1 MADPSTPAADD
12 AAPPAAGAAYAPYGQ
27 LVKMLLPSVGSI
39 AIYEATGELVWC
51 SDGYERPD
59 LRALLDSLL
68 ASDTVAGRG
77 RIESTSAGVPA
88 FIAALRGQNARPL
101 GSVVIELPSNQ
112 ASRSGSMV
120 GSLLRPVLDCLESRM
135 DLEHPVHVEPGA
147 DDATAESST
156 AATEATDLGGLDL
169 LLTVDENDREDASAL
184 QHLLRHCVE
193 HLGCEIGALLVPDKN
208 LAFSFSKD
216 DSFSGSQ
223 LLDRTQ
229 KHLLAWAQLNN
240 RPMVVNRVAAASD
253 VAPYKIL
260 SCPVRD
266 LHSRVTGLVALFRS
280 ASADDFE
287 LRDVR
292 ILEFVSR
299 KAVGILSS
307 EYDSL
312 TGLSNRL
319 IFERRAQRQLDSD
332 PAAHALLYVDIDKLQ
347 TINESFGFHA
357 GDEVIQRIGD
367 VVRRFAG
374 AEGLASR
381 IGSDRFAI
389 LLPRR
394 EVSEAAEVGRR
405 LLVASSHLGYVDGSE
420 SVPVSASVGLA
431 AANGRERVAHLLA
444 SAELACKRAKQQGRN
459 KLEIYAD
466 TGTTTLT
473 RSRQQFVAA
482 SLQDALRKNDFRL
495 EAQPIVG
502 LRSRVGETVG
512 YELLVRMRDPAGE
525 LVAPDKFLD
534 AADRYELMPALD
546 RWVLCS
552 AIDALRTHAALGEL
566 AHCYTLNVSAQ
577 SLASGKYA
585 SFALEQLAQAG
596 LPAGAFCFEIKEAAA
611 VNHLEQAE
619 QFINV
624 LGRAGCKIALDDFG
638 CGLSSLAHLKR
649 LPVQYL
655 KIDGRFVRR
664 VLEDRVAE
672 SIVSGI
678 AKAARTLGVHA
689 IAEHVESAVIAARL
703 DELDVEYGQGF
714 HLGRPQPF
722 GKAVET
728 AAPPVRRTTVS

>member
-1 MADPSTPAADD
+1 
-12 AAPPAAGAAYAPYGQ
+12 
-27 LVKMLLPSVGSI
+27 MLLPSVGSI
-39 AIYEATGELVWC
+39 AIYEASGELVWC

-59 LRALLDSLL
+59 LRELLDSLL

-88 FIAALRGQNARPL
+88 FIAGLKGQDNRPL

-112 ASRSGSMV
+112 GSRSGSMV
-120 GSLLRPVLDCLESRM
+120 GSLLRPLLDCLESRM
-135 DLEHPVHVEPGA
+135 DLERPGDVEAGA
-147 DDATAESST
+147 DEQAPDAEPSESVPDSS
-156 AATEATDLGGLDL
+156 ELGGLDL

-208 LAFSFSKD
+208 LAFSFAKD
-216 DSFSGSQ
+216 DSITGSQ

-280 ASADDFE
+280 ASAEDFE

-319 IFERRAQRQLDSD
+319 IFERRAQRQLDID
-332 PAAHALLYVDIDKLQ
+332 PTAHALLYVDIDKLQ
-347 TINESFGFHA
+347 TINETFGFHA

-374 AEGLASR
+374 REGLASR

-394 EVSEAAEVGRR
+394 NVAEASEVGKR
-405 LLVASSHLGYVDGSE
+405 LLSASSQLGYVDGSQ
-420 SVPVSASVGLA
+420 SVPVSASIGLA
-431 AANGRERVAHLLA
+431 VANGRERIAHLLA

-459 KLEIYAD
+459 RLEACAD
-466 TGTTTLT
+466 TGATTLT

-482 SLQDALRKNDFRL
+482 SLQDALRNNDFRL

-512 YELLVRMRDPAGE
+512 YELLVRMRNPAGE

-546 RWVLCS
+546 RWVLCT
-552 AIDALRTHAALGEL
+552 ALETLRSHAAVAEL
-566 AHCYTLNVSAQ
+566 SHCYTLNVSAQ

-585 SFALEQLAQAG
+585 TFALEQLAQAG
-596 LPAGAFCFEIKEAAA
+596 LAPSAFCFEIKEAAA

-619 QFINV
+619 HFINV
-624 LGRAGCKIALDDFG
+624 LGHAGCKIALDDFG

-689 IAEHVESAVIAARL
+689 IAEHVESAVIASRL

-722 GKAVET
+722 GKAVESP
-728 AAPPVRRTTVS
+728 AQPARRTTVS